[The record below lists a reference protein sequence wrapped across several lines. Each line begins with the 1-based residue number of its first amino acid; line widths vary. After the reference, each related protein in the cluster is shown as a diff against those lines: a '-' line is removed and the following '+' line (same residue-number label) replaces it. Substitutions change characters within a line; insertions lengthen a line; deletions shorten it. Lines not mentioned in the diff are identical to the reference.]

1 MPVITS
7 VCLAIIMDGNR
18 RYAEQKLHTE
28 KHEGHKHGLQ
38 KLSTHFAFHKALHCF
53 LVDTMEWCLE
63 LGLKEVAVF
72 ALAINNL
79 QRSKKEVDTLF
90 ELIKN
95 SFERFSKQ
103 REFFEENGIKVN
115 I

>member
-1 MPVITS
+1 
-7 VCLAIIMDGNR
+7 
-18 RYAEQKLHTE
+18 
-28 KHEGHKHGLQ
+28 
-38 KLSTHFAFHKALHCF
+38 
-53 LVDTMEWCLE
+53 MEWCLE